1 MEILHVERKIE
12 EYIKTVQFKDQCCF
26 HPLILDVSS
35 LCKSNCQCHVDNL
48 IHYVEEQGF
57 NVCFDR
63 SSKALNAYICDLSI
77 LKH

>member
-1 MEILHVERKIE
+1 MEILHVEIKIR

-26 HPLILDVSS
+26 QPLILDVSG
-35 LCKSNCQCHVDNL
+35 LCLSDCQCYVENL
-48 IHYVEEQGF
+48 IHYVEERGF

-63 SSKALNAYICDLSI
+63 SSKALNAYIYDLSI